1 MSPCL
6 VQQLFRQKI
15 GEELDQGLVDEVLFP
30 LLRSRKHGPRELLQD
45 IKLTTDILVGHIN
58 QPQVAFNIPIFT
70 PLPKCW
76 DYKMAG
82 EEWWLP
88 DSSGGDWGGE
98 NRGWVSRGRRTSKWQ
113 RKKIWPYNWGAID
126 ILNKLREL
134 EYPQMGYRP
143 TYFEEEGEECGET
156 EYDDAYIRLR
166 EDESLPPNY
175 WSVAQRCHN
184 RVAIEGRTRFV
195 NNFLDDVIFKGK
207 CLTWEGGVLGWHRC
221 TLPLEPPFQ
230 FLCR

>member
-15 GEELDQGLVDEVLFP
+15 GQELDPCIVDEFLFP
-30 LLRSRKHGPRELLQD
+30 LLRSRKDLPKELLQD
-45 IKLTTDILVGHIN
+45 IKLATDILIGHMN
-58 QPQVAFNIPIFT
+58 AGLDPPVDFNVPTFT
-70 PLPKCW
+70 SLSDCWTLRCHLLVRGLQQSDPK
-76 DYKMAG
+76 
-82 EEWWLP
+82 
-88 DSSGGDWGGE
+88 GGGPASD
-98 NRGWVSRGRRTSKWQ
+98 RCGRRTSKWQ
-113 RKKIWPYNWGAID
+113 RKTIRPFDWGTID
-126 ILNKLREL
+126 ILNQLREL

-143 TYFEEEGEECGET
+143 TYYELEECGEG
-156 EYDDAYIRLR
+156 EYDDAYIRLM

-175 WSVAQRCHN
+175 WSVAQRCQN

-207 CLTWEGGVLGWHRC
+207 CLTWEGGVLGWQPC